1 LQCTRASSSAAPSRS
16 TTTPGRLQSREDV
29 VAGIEKF
36 PEALLMLFKGENT
49 GKLLL
54 EVARTERAPGRS
66 VRRHRHIGREPTL
79 GAKCTVS
86 RGCPVRPGFT
96 TTGTR

>member
-1 LQCTRASSSAAPSRS
+1 MAA
-16 TTTPGRLQSREDV
+16 GRLQSREDI

-54 EVARTERAPGRS
+54 EVARD
-66 VRRHRHIGREPTL
+66 
-79 GAKCTVS
+79 
-86 RGCPVRPGFT
+86 
-96 TTGTR
+96 